1 MSKNPQDLPV
11 EEETFTPD
19 QGENKP
25 KYQLDDDDP
34 KSFIYKYLNEEL
46 IKLNTLK
53 EKQENEL
60 ENLRSI
66 ITEANPNIDNY
77 YNKTTMIEEGIELA
91 KLQLKEKISAGNYE
105 WTKNFEERVLFLK
118 NSITYI

>member
-1 MSKNPQDLPV
+1 M
-11 EEETFTPD
+11 
-19 QGENKP
+19 
-25 KYQLDDDDP
+25 
-34 KSFIYKYLNEEL
+34 
-46 IKLNTLK
+46 
-53 EKQENEL
+53 
-60 ENLRSI
+60 RSI